1 MYRDIAK
8 EIAKKLI
15 EYDNTD
21 NENYLPLLNRFID
34 EYNINK
40 MDDRNKI
47 IMEVVQELSHLNY
60 EIISTIPFK
69 IKNIYD

>member
-60 EIISTIPFK
+60 EIISIHPFK

>member
-60 EIISTIPFK
+60 EIISTHPFK

>member
-8 EIAKKLI
+8 EIVKKLI
-15 EYDNTD
+15 EYDNTN

-40 MDDRNKI
+40 TDDRNKI

-60 EIISTIPFK
+60 EIISTHPFK

>member
-15 EYDNTD
+15 EYDNTE

-60 EIISTIPFK
+60 EIISTHPFK

>member
-15 EYDNTD
+15 EYDNTN

-60 EIISTIPFK
+60 EIISTHPFK